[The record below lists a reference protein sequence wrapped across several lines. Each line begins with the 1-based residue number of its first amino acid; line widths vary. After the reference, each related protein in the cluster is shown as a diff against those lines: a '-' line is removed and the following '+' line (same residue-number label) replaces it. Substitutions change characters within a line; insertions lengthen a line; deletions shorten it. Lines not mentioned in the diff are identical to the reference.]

1 MNEVNAMMQG
11 MISDYSKYVDI
22 NSDEIVNDFCDKIR
36 EQKIG
41 DLDLNTYSCFR
52 FWKHVVHDSLKDF
65 YKDFKKETRDKE
77 ITFEEFC
84 DFTWNEMG
92 SMMDE
97 MPQDIASLLNAMK
110 VGVKIEGA
118 EA

>member
-1 MNEVNAMMQG
+1 MKELNGIMQG

-52 FWKHVVHDSLKDF
+52 FW
-65 YKDFKKETRDKE
+65 
-77 ITFEEFC
+77 
-84 DFTWNEMG
+84 
-92 SMMDE
+92 
-97 MPQDIASLLNAMK
+97 
-110 VGVKIEGA
+110 
-118 EA
+118 